1 MLIRWRGR
9 CLNADQMRA
18 ACSALAFLIL
28 TGCGSIAKAAPA
40 DGSAA
45 EPGPCEPNQAQDW
58 APLIL
63 HQQHI
68 SSAGIAG
75 GDCFGWSIA
84 ISGDTALV
92 GA

>member
-1 MLIRWRGR
+1 
-9 CLNADQMRA
+9 MRA

-28 TGCGSIAKAAPA
+28 AGCGSIAKAAPA
-40 DGSAA
+40 DGSGA

-63 HQQHI
+63 HEQHI
-68 SSAGIAG
+68 SSPGIAG